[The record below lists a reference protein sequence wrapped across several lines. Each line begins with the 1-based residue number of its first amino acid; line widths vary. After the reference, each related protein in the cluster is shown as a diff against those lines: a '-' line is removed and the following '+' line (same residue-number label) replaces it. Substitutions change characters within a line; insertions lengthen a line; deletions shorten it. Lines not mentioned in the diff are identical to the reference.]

1 MRKLTYLIMILVL
14 MIISLGMTNANSKV
28 NMIDS
33 STYTS
38 STDRYLKYVAT
49 SDSQSDNITRTV
61 LILGYDKNGNMIE
74 DGSNV
79 ITLTPE
85 QLAEADRLIE
95 QYKKKYAQDPDRIRF
110 GSGYIITVTAGT
122 VDASIL
128 ENGKTSGN
136 DYYLIQFYTD
146 MADLD
151 KETRDTLNQI
161 GCILYPGTENAFYAK
176 IPPEALDTV
185 ISLVNSGKIRYL
197 GRIPNEAKIRPELL
211 SKMQANPDKSFQ
223 IEVRLYENPDSSQMD
238 QLGNIMQFNSR
249 YYSILNSVYGTIP
262 GNRIQDIIDLSFVG
276 WIEEQSYSTAANN
289 DGTAATEVT
298 QDKQDYLA
306 VLNIKSAQNKENV
319 LAVIGVEYIQ
329 DAVYTGTDGEKY
341 PAIAISA
348 NEQAADQIRNLDSV
362 IAVSPIA
369 GISPVPASP
378 QSDETI
384 KETTNIRFITIAVI
398 ISLLV
403 LFVILIVYLIIR
415 RSNQS

>member
-1 MRKLTYLIMILVL
+1 MPRKTCSLIFL
-14 MIISLGMTNANSKV
+14 IIIAIFFVTASCNSEVAIRHSPSSSISYNHISPSADNNAN
-28 NMIDS
+28 
-33 STYTS
+33 
-38 STDRYLKYVAT
+38 
-49 SDSQSDNITRTV
+49 QSDNITRTI
-61 LILGYDKNGNMIE
+61 LILGYDENGNMIE

-95 QYKKKYAQDPDRIRF
+95 QYKKKFAQDPDRIRF

-122 VDASIL
+122 VDADIL

-185 ISLVNSGKIRYL
+185 ISLVNSGKVRYL
-197 GRIPNEAKIRPELL
+197 GRIPDQAKIRPELL

-223 IEVRLYENPDSSQMD
+223 IIVGLFDNPDSSQME

-249 YYSILNSVYGTIP
+249 YYSILNDVYGTIP
-262 GNRIQDIIDLSFVG
+262 GNRIQDIIDLSFVVG
-276 WIEEQSYSTAANN
+276 IEEQSYSTVANN
-289 DGTAATEVT
+289 DGTSATEVT
-298 QDKQDYLA
+298 QDKQDYLV
-306 VLNIKSAQNKENV
+306 VLNIESAQNKENV
-319 LAVIGVEYIQ
+319 LAVSGVEYIQ
-329 DAVYTGTDGEKY
+329 DAVYTGTDNEEY

-369 GISPVPASP
+369 GISPVLASP
-378 QSDETI
+378 QSDETA
-384 KETTNIRFITIAVI
+384 KETINIRLITIAVMI
-398 ISLLV
+398 AILV
-403 LFVILIVYLIIR
+403 LSVILIVYLIKR